1 MVTEK
6 GSIINRTVLS
16 EKVQKQNSR
25 TLFIVSLICLIVG
38 AIGLAAY
45 IGVST
50 YLETVY
56 EDAPAWCDALLVF
69 AVPFAF
75 GLIFLL
81 TIHSLV
87 KQARKNSG
95 VINEY
100 EFFADCIMA
109 REIRGEE
116 TTANVRMEYAQIL
129 KTKEKGDYLFFYYQ
143 VKQFLYPVEKATLST
158 DELNTVKKL
167 MRAPVPAGAK
177 ILELPDLEIS
187 SK

>member
-1 MVTEK
+1 MVTEN
-6 GSIINRTVLS
+6 GSIINRTVFS

-38 AIGLAAY
+38 AVGLAAY
-45 IGVST
+45 IGISA
-50 YLETVY
+50 YLGTVY

-116 TTANVRMEYAQIL
+116 ITANVRMDYSQIL
-129 KTKEKGDYLFFYYQ
+129 KVKEKGDYLFFYYQ
-143 VKQFLYPVEKATLST
+143 VKQFLYFIEKAALTT
-158 DELNTVKKL
+158 DELNTIKKL
-167 MRAPVPAGAK
+167 MRANVAEGAK
-177 ILELPDLEIS
+177 ILELPKLEIS

>member
-6 GSIINRTVLS
+6 GSIINRTVLC

-25 TLFIVSLICLIVG
+25 TLFIVSLVCLIVG

-50 YLETVY
+50 YLGTVY
-56 EDAPAWCDALLVF
+56 DDAPAWCDALLVF

-116 TTANVRMEYAQIL
+116 VCATVRMDYAQIV
-129 KTKEKGDYLFFYYQ
+129 KTKEKGEYLFFYYQ
-143 VKQFLYPVEKATLST
+143 VKQFLYPIEKAALTT
-158 DELNTVKKL
+158 EELNTIKKL
-167 MRAPVPAGAK
+167 MRAPVPEGAE
-177 ILELPDLEIS
+177 IIELCKFEIS
-187 SK
+187 SD